1 LPYTS
6 EVSTSLYNYIMNK
19 EQLIFDIDLALN
31 EIRPHL
37 AVDGGNI
44 EVVNVTDEM
53 MVQIKWLG
61 NCQSCNISTMTLKMG
76 VEQTIKAKLPQIVG
90 VEAV

>member
-1 LPYTS
+1 
-6 EVSTSLYNYIMNK
+6 MNK

>member
-1 LPYTS
+1 
-6 EVSTSLYNYIMNK
+6 MNK

-61 NCQSCNISTMTLKMG
+61 NCKSCNISTMTLKMG
-76 VEQTIKAKLPQIVG
+76 VEQTIKAKLPQIIG
-90 VEAV
+90 VEAI